1 MSTQSSTF
9 DDLITAIVQDFET
22 VGWSKTND
30 HTRPA
35 YFESLGQRFNLSAKA
50 IAGIW
55 DSWLIRRRMGKGM
68 FDLIAG

>member
-1 MSTQSSTF
+1 MSNNPSTF
-9 DDLITAIVQDFET
+9 EDVIAAIVADFET

-35 YFESLGQRFNLSAKA
+35 YFESLGARFNLSAKA

-55 DSWLIRRRMGKGM
+55 ESWLTRRKLGKGM
-68 FDLIAG
+68 FDWIAG